1 MTPRRQE
8 DWHRHGMRSPEDI
21 AGLLAAR
28 LGGADETLRAVG
40 PTWDEPSYADF
51 LGEQL

>member
-1 MTPRRQE
+1 
-8 DWHRHGMRSPEDI
+8 MRSPEDI